1 MMRTPASADPLD
13 RIPLT
18 ALILANLAPL
28 AGVLFFGWDARD
40 LLLLYWL
47 ENLVVGGWTLV
58 RMLHAGRLRA
68 LFPALFFSF
77 HYSFFCGG
85 HGMFIIDL
93 TSLDGQDTVDL
104 DDADGFPF
112 LIPLH
117 LLSANLAW
125 VQQEAPELLG
135 LPLLAFVISHGVSTL
150 YHHFIGGEDRERDAE
165 DIMFDPYKRIMA
177 LHVAILIGAI
187 FMLEA
192 GAATALPA
200 LLLLIAIKT
209 GIDVQ
214 QHRSAHRK
222 RREAGS
228 AREARRPRKRSRDTE
243 GNGGDSGDGG
253 DGGGD

>member
-1 MMRTPASADPLD
+1 MMHAPTTNDPLD
-13 RIPLT
+13 RIPLA

-28 AGVLFFGWDARD
+28 AGVLFFGWEARD

-93 TSLDGQDTVDL
+93 TSPDGQGAAGL
-104 DDADGFPF
+104 DDADDGFPF

-117 LLSANLAW
+117 MLSANLAW
-125 VQQEAPELLG
+125 IQRETPELLG

-150 YHHFIGGEDRERDAE
+150 YHHFIGGEDRERGAE

-187 FMLEA
+187 AMLET

-209 GIDVQ
+209 AIDVH
-214 QHRSAHRK
+214 QHRAAHRK
-222 RREAGS
+222 RREG
-228 AREARRPRKRSRDTE
+228 RESRRYTPRRGPRQRRSEGRD
-243 GNGGDSGDGG
+243 DGP
-253 DGGGD
+253 DYGGGD